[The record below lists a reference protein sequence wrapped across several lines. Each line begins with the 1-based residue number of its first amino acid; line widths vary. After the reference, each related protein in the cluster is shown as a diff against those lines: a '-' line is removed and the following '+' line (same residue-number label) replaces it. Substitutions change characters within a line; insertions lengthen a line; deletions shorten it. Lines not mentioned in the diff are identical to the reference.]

1 MKVLLVTLVAAL
13 LVVASGSGLRAAG
26 EADVLFVSSGSAE
39 VGDEA
44 TVTLGVAEIA
54 GAPVGAWT
62 IDIAYDPTVVTAT
75 ECVALE
81 VSACSPPDYDDDRVR
96 STGKSQTGLQE
107 ATDFARFTFSCDREG
122 ESPLTLSVSVWGDGS
137 KPFVQRKVEFRAAT
151 VNCSEASEDGVIRIG
166 SYEAVVGDE
175 VTVLLQAVDIP
186 PPGLGAW
193 TVDVTYDPAIVRLLE
208 CVPTLGG
215 VCDLE
220 WRDDVLRVTGANAR
234 GVEGTFILGAFRFAC
249 EMAGTSALT
258 VSLNIFTDASLPGPE
273 VPEISDGVV
282 TCEESIDLL
291 TISSLN
297 LGIGQEGTISVEAER
312 VAQPGVGSWGVELIY
327 DSGFANLISCNA
339 IGELSF
345 CAGDPVKSSAQ
356 GFKADG
362 LQAGTV
368 LVEFS
373 FRCNR
378 PGESDIGAFVG
389 IWSVARV
396 GLDERPVEVMPGRIT
411 CMETAEATAT
421 VLPSLPNVGNQAG
434 SPETP
439 PWLVALL
446 AVVGSVL
453 LAGTFAF
460 RRYFSPR

>member
-1 MKVLLVTLVAAL
+1 MRVLLVTLVAAL

-122 ESPLTLSVSVWGDGS
+122 ESPLTLSVSVWRDGS

-175 VTVLLQAVDIP
+175 VTVVLEAVDIP

-193 TVDVTYDPAIVRLLE
+193 DVAVTYDTAIVSLAE
-208 CVPTLGG
+208 CAPLQGG
-215 VCDLE
+215 ICDLE
-220 WRDDVLRVTGANAR
+220 RREDTVRVAGANAA
-234 GVEGTFILGAFRFAC
+234 GLPGTFTLAEIVFAC
-249 EMAGTSALT
+249 KAVGTTDLEVRLSIFGVFPIGSPEPPGAVSGSLT
-258 VSLNIFTDASLPGPE
+258 
-273 VPEISDGVV
+273 
-282 TCEESIDLL
+282 C
-291 TISSLN
+291 
-297 LGIGQEGTISVEAER
+297 
-312 VAQPGVGSWGVELIY
+312 
-327 DSGFANLISCNA
+327 
-339 IGELSF
+339 
-345 CAGDPVKSSAQ
+345 
-356 GFKADG
+356 
-362 LQAGTV
+362 
-368 LVEFS
+368 
-373 FRCNR
+373 
-378 PGESDIGAFVG
+378 
-389 IWSVARV
+389 
-396 GLDERPVEVMPGRIT
+396 
-411 CMETAEATAT
+411 AEADEQQP
-421 VLPSLPNVGNQAG
+421 VLPNVGRQPG
-434 SPETP
+434 SPHVT
-439 PWLVALL
+439 PWLVASMAMAGL
-446 AVVGSVL
+446 ALVAAAL
-453 LAGTFAF
+453 AF
-460 RRYFSPR
+460 RRLRVV

>member
-1 MKVLLVTLVAAL
+1 MRVLLVTLVAAL

-186 PPGLGAW
+186 PPGLGVWA
-193 TVDVTYDPAIVRLLE
+193 VDVIYDSAIVHATACTSE
-208 CVPTLGG
+208 QDG
-215 VCDLE
+215 VCSPAFS
-220 WRDDVLRVTGANAR
+220 DDTVRVTGAVVSE
-234 GVEGTFILGAFRFAC
+234 GLTGTFPLATFSFGCDAV
-249 EMAGTSALT
+249 GTSELEVVEVLFTTAEPQLEIEDL
-258 VSLNIFTDASLPGPE
+258 SLDNGSI
-273 VPEISDGVV
+273 
-282 TCEESIDLL
+282 TCEE
-291 TISSLN
+291 
-297 LGIGQEGTISVEAER
+297 
-312 VAQPGVGSWGVELIY
+312 
-327 DSGFANLISCNA
+327 
-339 IGELSF
+339 
-345 CAGDPVKSSAQ
+345 
-356 GFKADG
+356 
-362 LQAGTV
+362 
-368 LVEFS
+368 
-373 FRCNR
+373 
-378 PGESDIGAFVG
+378 PGED
-389 IWSVARV
+389 
-396 GLDERPVEVMPGRIT
+396 LP
-411 CMETAEATAT
+411 EAAAT
-421 VLPSLPNVGNQAG
+421 VVPPQPEQLPSTGGAEPRPAS
-434 SPETP
+434 SPATVP
-439 PWLVALL
+439 LALL
-446 AVVGSVL
+446 GAVL
-453 LAGTFAF
+453 LAAAFAF
-460 RRYFSPR
+460 RGYASAR